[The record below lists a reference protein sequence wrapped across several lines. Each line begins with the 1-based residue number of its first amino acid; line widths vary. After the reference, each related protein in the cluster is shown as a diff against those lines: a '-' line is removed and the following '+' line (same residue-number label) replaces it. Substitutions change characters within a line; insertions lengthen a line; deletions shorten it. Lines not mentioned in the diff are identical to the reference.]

1 MSFETEVKV
10 SVLADPAYTY
20 EVVVGEYISVA
31 VNNHGAMGAKVYFDS
46 IEELKAVAEAM
57 LKVVKLVESKP

>member
-1 MSFETEVKV
+1 MSFETEVKIT
-10 SVLADPAYTY
+10 VLADPAYSY
-20 EVVVGEYISVA
+20 EVSVGEYISVNTRPHNGC
-31 VNNHGAMGAKVYFDS
+31 VTKMYFAS